1 MGWYLSHISSVI
13 LTSDYHRL
21 FFILLQL
28 LTVLEG
34 AIRPDCL
41 SSDFETSE
49 CLNSQVGSASV
60 LPWVPDTTSAVMLRM
75 LDLDSAILYV
85 QNQKMDRDDGGFMV
99 SLILIILF
107 FLCWKYGM
115 AVVGL
120 THAIRL
126 IASCFGQN
134 LPHCSANT
142 LSNREMFLRV

>member
-1 MGWYLSHISSVI
+1 MGWYLFHISSVI

-107 FLCWKYGM
+107 LFVLEVWYGCCWTYTCHQIDSFMFWSKPTSLLC
-115 AVVGL
+115 
-120 THAIRL
+120 
-126 IASCFGQN
+126 
-134 LPHCSANT
+134 
-142 LSNREMFLRV
+142 